1 MCAYIFVYVRVLTC
15 AYWHARIRKIRLYD
29 TCMRSSL
36 ISELHCTC
44 PGQTDGILYKPGCYS
59 FQFHTCNALKMVFTF
74 SATLPN
80 NLFCITCNLELTLQ
94 TTNLFL
100 TLSISL
106 VSRSH
111 SLIFLPADSSVFPF
125 GPSLM
130 HDTPCLS
137 AFHLLRRIKL
147 KSECIYNNTIHNIR

>member
-1 MCAYIFVYVRVLTC
+1 MADNLYKPLPSRQVRMKSFSCPVWDST
-15 AYWHARIRKIRLYD
+15 
-29 TCMRSSL
+29 
-36 ISELHCTC
+36 CTC
-44 PGQTDGILYKPGCYS
+44 PGQPDGILYKHGCYS
-59 FQFHTCNALKMVFTF
+59 FQVHTLLVIHWKWCSLSQQHCPIICFALTW
-74 SATLPN
+74 
-80 NLFCITCNLELTLQ
+80 ELTLQ

-111 SLIFLPADSSVFPF
+111 SLIFLPAESSVFPF

-137 AFHLLRRIKL
+137 PFHLLRRIKL

>member
-1 MCAYIFVYVRVLTC
+1 MADNLCKPLPSRQVRMKSFSCPVWDST
-15 AYWHARIRKIRLYD
+15 
-29 TCMRSSL
+29 
-36 ISELHCTC
+36 CTC
-44 PGQTDGILYKPGCYS
+44 TWTTRWHSLQ
-59 FQFHTCNALKMVFTF
+59 ARM
-74 SATLPN
+74 
-80 NLFCITCNLELTLQ
+80 LFISSSYIVIHWKWCSLSQQHCPIICFPLTWELTLQ

-111 SLIFLPADSSVFPF
+111 SLIFLPADNSVFPF